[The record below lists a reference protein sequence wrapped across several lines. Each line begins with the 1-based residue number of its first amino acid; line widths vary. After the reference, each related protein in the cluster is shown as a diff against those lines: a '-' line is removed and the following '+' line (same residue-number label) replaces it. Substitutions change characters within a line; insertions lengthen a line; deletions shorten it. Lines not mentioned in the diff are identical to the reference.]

1 MQQLPSLVTA
11 EGLTAAFTVEAGCQ
25 VFLADVLGPV
35 PARGQRLVRAFGLV
49 RCLSLLL
56 FGLLLLIATKE
67 LAKQAH
73 SSSPFRSSRGPVG
86 RRAVTATDRTH
97 FVRIGLEGALRHV
110 GRDDPGWQRYHDIYA
125 AKFPFGDALLQ
136 EPEVELYVL
145 TPAVMR
151 VAVGAQP
158 AVDIALPSP
167 YEGEMPA
174 SLRPAGPLPPSPS
187 PDIGGRGGERR
198 EPGAGAG

>member
-1 MQQLPSLVTA
+1 MNEEIERTA
-11 EGLTAAFTVEAGCQ
+11 R
-25 VFLADVLGPV
+25 DVLAGEQFGVLAVAAAERIHTATILFAESPDWELV
-35 PARGQRLVRAFGLV
+35 HAIRPPTLKARLSSLAPRVAFQV
-49 RCLSLLL
+49 DN
-56 FGLLLLIATKE
+56 
-67 LAKQAH
+67 
-73 SSSPFRSSRGPVG
+73 
-86 RRAVTATDRTH
+86 RAVTATDRTH

-158 AVDIALPSP
+158 AVDIALSSP

-174 SLRPAGPLPPSPS
+174 SLRPAGPFPPSPS
-187 PDIGGRGGERR
+187 PDIGGGGGERR